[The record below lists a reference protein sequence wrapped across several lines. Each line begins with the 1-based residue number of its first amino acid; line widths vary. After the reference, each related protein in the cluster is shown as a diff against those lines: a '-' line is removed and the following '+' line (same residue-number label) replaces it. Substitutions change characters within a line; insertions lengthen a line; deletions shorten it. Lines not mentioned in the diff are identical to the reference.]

1 MGCARRRR
9 IGFDTPNRLH
19 YLATR
24 DQGIYLVQEQRK
36 ADQAGRATLALIAA
50 RATDYDAAGVRI
62 TSLPITAAKVRQAL
76 REKQA
81 MGAKEGS
88 HA

>member
-1 MGCARRRR
+1 MQTDDR
-9 IGFDTPNRLH
+9 IGGPLGSGDGQELQ
-19 YLATR
+19 LLDR
-24 DQGIYLVQEQRK
+24 DLLLILGQERRAVGGILV
-36 ADQAGRATLALIAA
+36 ALIAA

-62 TSLPITAAKVRQAL
+62 TSLPITAEKVRQAL

>member
-19 YLATR
+19 YLATHG
-24 DQGIYLVQEQRK
+24 QGIYPVQEQRK
-36 ADQAGRATLALIAA
+36 EDQAGRAT
-50 RATDYDAAGVRI
+50 DYDAVGVRI